1 MKSSKEIIGLKIISI
16 NEGKNISKVKDIIIN
31 GHDGS
36 LAFFV
41 IDQPSDYFGARLI
54 AFADIHGL
62 GDYALIINESS
73 VIQDV
78 AHSTLAVELLQKDI
92 RIIGAQLLTTKG
104 CLIGEIDEIAI
115 DEATG
120 KVSALEVTNLK
131 GDSSQYKCDSVITY
145 GREIILM
152 DDSQPTISS
161 GEPGK
166 IESGKIEP
174 GNIEHGHIVEN
185 TPEKNPE
192 KTEEQANT
200 VLSEKELLK
209 KRIEQFGKMDSMSK
223 PAVNEME
230 AIVYPEDFNVFEQR
244 QLQFLFGKTI
254 INDVQL
260 DSGRVLKA
268 GEQVTAEFLSEIK
281 TRNALMQMTAQV
293 MK

>member
-78 AHSTLAVELLQKDI
+78 AHNTLAVELLQKDI
-92 RIIGAQLLTTKG
+92 RIIGAQLLTTQG
-104 CLIGEIDEIAI
+104 RLIGEIDEIVI

-120 KVSALEVTNLK
+120 KISTLEVTNLR
-131 GDSSQYKCDSVITY
+131 GESSQYNCDTVITY

-152 DDSQPTISS
+152 DDTQPTISS

-166 IESGKIEP
+166 VEPGKIEY
-174 GNIEHGHIVEN
+174 GNILEN
-185 TPEKNPE
+185 TTEKNPE

-200 VLSEKELLK
+200 VLSEKEILK
-209 KRIEQFGKMDSMSK
+209 KRIEQFGKTDTMSK

-260 DSGRVLKA
+260 DNGRILKA
-268 GEQVTAEFLSEIK
+268 GEQVTAEFLSEVK
-281 TRNALMQMTAQV
+281 TRSALMQMTAQV